1 MNQERILERSKSTKK
16 KYLTFGLPNLATTLV
31 MGFADFAL
39 FTLYAR
45 AYELNTFLVGIALA
59 LGKLAVA
66 LSQFFFGWIS
76 DTKYTRWGK
85 RKPYLIVLSPIL
97 GLSFLFLLLPILIID
112 YTKTTALFTWLLIW
126 DIIFNLS
133 YGITSPYLS
142 WMAEQFDVEERPQA
156 SQFLSIF
163 GFLGTA
169 AMSVFSLLILTGFD
183 DKLKADPSR
192 IPPEFLYSVIIF
204 STLPMLLFYLAAFL
218 IKKEPYFKIESN
230 MIKNLKN
237 IWKNK
242 NFLLVT
248 VMQGICS
255 VAFIM
260 IGQTMLLF
268 TEKVLKLK
276 DMDYYIVA
284 GLMIFGIIGAIYL
297 WRKLIERF
305 GKKKTL
311 IYVFLTAIIFLPTTL
326 IGAIPM
332 NSYLIFGIIFILGV
346 ATCLG
351 GWFLFPN
358 IMYADIAEDDEKKTG
373 ELRAGIYM
381 GFPSITLNIFQAFG
395 LFLLGIILDL
405 PNAGLDFSVG
415 YLIWGPICSYI
426 LIIALLYTKWFIKI
440 DFDWE
445 KNLQNEK

>member
-1 MNQERILERSKSTKK
+1 MTLEESIERTRATTKK
-16 KYLTFGLPNLATTLV
+16 NLTFALPNLSTSLV

-39 FTLYAR
+39 FTLYAK

-66 LSQFFFGWIS
+66 SSQFFFGWLS
-76 DTKYTRWGK
+76 DSKYTKWGR
-85 RKPYLIVLSPIL
+85 RKPYLVILSPIL
-97 GLSFLFLLLPILIID
+97 MISFLLLLLPILVID
-112 YTKTTALFTWLLIW
+112 YTNTTTLFSWLLLW
-126 DIIFNLS
+126 NIIFNLS

-142 WMAEQFDVEERPQA
+142 WMAEQFTVEDRPKA
-156 SQFLSIF
+156 SQFLSLF
-163 GFLGTA
+163 GFIGTA
-169 AMSVFSLLILTGFD
+169 VMSIFSLLVLTDFD
-183 DKLKADPSR
+183 DKLKDNPNT
-192 IPPEFLYSVIIF
+192 IPPEFFYSVLIF
-204 STLPMLLFYLAAFL
+204 SLLPSILFYTVTFL
-218 IKKEPYFKIESN
+218 IPTEPQFKIESK
-230 MIKNLKN
+230 MIQNLK
-237 IWKNK
+237 IILKNK

-268 TEKVLKLK
+268 TEIVLQLK

-284 GLMIFGIIGAIYL
+284 GLMIIGIIVAIYI

-305 GKKKTL
+305 GKKQTL
-311 IYVFLTAIIFLPTTL
+311 LYVFLSAIIFLPTTL

-332 NSYLIFGIIFILGV
+332 DSYLIFGIIFILGI
-346 ATCLG
+346 AACLG

-358 IMYADIAEDDEKKTG
+358 IMYADIAEDDEKETG

-381 GFPSITLNIFQAFG
+381 GFPSITLNIFQAIG
-395 LFLLGIILDL
+395 LFLLGFILNLPKDL
-405 PNAGLDFSVG
+405 G
-415 YLIWGPICSYI
+415 YLIWGPICSII
-426 LIIALLYTKWFIKI
+426 LIVAYFYTRRFIKI

-445 KNLQNEK
+445 ERK